1 MPLAKFAVSFSA
13 QKGDF
18 IGRAALERQHQ
29 AFIRHMD
36 RDFSDMSALPRR
48 IAPIALLDRGVMRA
62 GMEIYKGDKLVGW
75 VTSGTMVPYFK
86 TQGEGLSTVILEA
99 SGKRAIGL
107 CYIDSDVLVDD
118 TVEVDIRGK
127 RLKAVIPA
135 RHMSVGAPPFAAPC
149 CTVSRRRSA
158 PWLAATAPARPWP
171 CCTRPSRTTSGV
183 RSSA

>member
-1 MPLAKFAVSFSA
+1 
-13 QKGDF
+13 
-18 IGRAALERQHQ
+18 
-29 AFIRHMD
+29 MD
-36 RDFSDMSALPRR
+36 RDFSDLSALPRK

-62 GMEIYKGDKLVGW
+62 GMEIYRGDKLVGW

-107 CYIDSDVLVDD
+107 CYIDSDVLMDD

-135 RHMSVGAPPFAAPC
+135 RHMSVGA
-149 CTVSRRRSA
+149 S
-158 PWLAATAPARPWP
+158 L
-171 CCTRPSRTTSGV
+171 RPSPAVRQQEEVRTVAGGDRTGK
-183 RSSA
+183 APDPAAEGH